1 MTHFLLLNLESSC
14 LAYIDVPALFLK
26 ALWLGAVVH
35 VFNPA
40 FGKQKKT
47 DLCGCKVS
55 QSELQVFQ
63 GYLVRLLFH
72 STKNNNS
79 NKNCVQ
85 V

>member
-1 MTHFLLLNLESSC
+1 M
-14 LAYIDVPALFLK
+14 VR
-26 ALWLGAVVH
+26 

-63 GYLVRLLFH
+63 GYLVRLLFQQKTTAAKIVFRYDGTH
-72 STKNNNS
+72 L
-79 NKNCVQ
+79 
-85 V
+85 